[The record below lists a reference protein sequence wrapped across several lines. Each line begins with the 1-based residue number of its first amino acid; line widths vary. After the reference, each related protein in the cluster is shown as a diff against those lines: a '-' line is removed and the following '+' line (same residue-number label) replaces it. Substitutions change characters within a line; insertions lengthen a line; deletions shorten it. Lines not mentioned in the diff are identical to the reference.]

1 MDLWQRSSLLPP
13 SASLGSRHDDAA
25 ATLGQPRFLHGD
37 PRGSQ
42 GREGQLRQPPPAPP
56 GDLET
61 VAAPWARG
69 PHPPAASRPGW
80 CFPPLGATFLKCTL
94 ARRWP
99 DSQALGQRPTREV
112 ALAQLSRGARSGP
125 TAFALVPLAGDA
137 LPIRG
142 RPPRSGGAGG
152 RWLREEHPST
162 RWLREGHP
170 STAGRRPRTGPVCT
184 WGSGNE
190 LRLLGG
196 RRCEATWPRAW
207 GTAGSAASRQGQVTF
222 SRQLSWWRKAPH
234 APSGSH
240 CKSAGLV
247 AVGMARAQ
255 NERCRV
261 TRLQRASLALS
272 ASACLGSTPPGA
284 FSSCRLRC
292 TP

>member
-25 ATLGQPRFLHGD
+25 APLGQPRFLHGD

-42 GREGQLRQPPPAPP
+42 GGEGQLRQPPPAPP

-125 TAFALVPLAGDA
+125 TAFALVPPAGDA

-142 RPPRSGGAGG
+142 GLRCGRRAMAGQAAGGCGRSTPQPGGCGRGTPQPQAGARAPGRFALGGPGMNFASSAGGGAKPRGQG
-152 RWLREEHPST
+152 RGARRAARPLGKGRSHSHGSSAGAE
-162 RWLREGHP
+162 
-170 STAGRRPRTGPVCT
+170 START
-184 WGSGNE
+184 
-190 LRLLGG
+190 
-196 RRCEATWPRAW
+196 
-207 GTAGSAASRQGQVTF
+207 
-222 SRQLSWWRKAPH
+222 
-234 APSGSH
+234 
-240 CKSAGLV
+240 
-247 AVGMARAQ
+247 
-255 NERCRV
+255 
-261 TRLQRASLALS
+261 
-272 ASACLGSTPPGA
+272 
-284 FSSCRLRC
+284 
-292 TP
+292 